1 MNLEA
6 IFYQNKGLLHS
17 PYINSAVRTI
27 NEYALRYQE
36 VIAGDQYPI
45 IRLLGLETKHSFFE
59 ARWANDSPIQN
70 LIWYDV
76 YEQDAGSWEWECAR
90 LCLGYDGRLLDLGGN
105 EVNKYGRW
113 VRFAANRP
121 GSDSLIDGIIK
132 VYEMMNKERK

>member
-1 MNLEA
+1 MNLER
-6 IFYQNKGLLHS
+6 IFFENKGLLHS

-36 VIAGDQYPI
+36 VITGDQYPI
-45 IRLLGLETKHSFFE
+45 IRMLRLETKHSFFE

-70 LIWYDV
+70 LVWYDV
-76 YEQDAGSWEWECAR
+76 YEQDEGSCEWECAR
-90 LCLGYDGRLLDLGGN
+90 LCLGYDGRLLDLKGN

-121 GSDSLIDGIIK
+121 HDEDLIEVIIK
-132 VYEMMNKERK
+132 TYELNKERK